1 MAAAIDREMEN
12 EPPTISVQDDGRG
25 SMRGRIMG
33 KLFKG
38 RDRER
43 KVSHDGEADLDNGL
57 NDFLRGPSDTLS
69 VAHAAPPMLA
79 KLDVKAVSRY
89 PNAGNVQGHEGPQQE
104 FAYRPRSNR
113 VKKGLV
119 VRFVDANPE
128 IIGNGGDECEIPT
141 VEIAKRKNS
150 RPPAV
155 TAATAP
161 ARPTDIQ
168 APARMPILDAQTGG
182 DPFTPNPLRRT
193 QTGYSSVGS
202 REPEIPAGRGV
213 SARHLDNH
221 VVSHDDKRR
230 SFIELHQAEM
240 RQAEGLAFANA
251 VRSGTP
257 SSQPTITSSPPS
269 PEIGRQGRFT
279 ESPTSTE
286 PPQTDGQFQNPEQP
300 PPVPPRFSPNP
311 PQAQMPR
318 SSPIH
323 PVPPIPSKE
332 PARSP
337 LQPPLALQVPHDTY
351 HTPPNHLSRNPSTQT
366 RTQSYESGEGA
377 WKTSNVEQSPSS
389 VYSTSSTLQQPY
401 LVTRQGS
408 KISDR
413 GNVSPASSHH
423 PSADGGDAA
432 LKTFVTRT
440 RHLFELFR
448 LHGESVRP
456 LRSWTPEEILR
467 AAFWWF
473 LNGRSALEIAIRER
487 PTTPQSQQRN
497 NIAKQQAHADLAK
510 AYWLSEE
517 ILPETIS
524 TRSGPAGP
532 GIDEA
537 CQILGSNLRK
547 LAGSMER
554 NGFLPPEEALLPQ
567 AIDRSI
573 WLEYPQLSND
583 IISLL
588 CGSPMSALGPTQ
600 QQAAGMGIPE
610 ALPLAD
616 TPQFFC
622 FGRFHADAF
631 LMEQGREQQRLYFSC
646 FLSIVRSQKQPN
658 LSFVIA
664 SQNGSVQLRISSN
677 KNAGPVWEEIR
688 WRSDSCML
696 DIRLP
701 RGFILAVQCSQQ
713 NFKMLWNMYDFSAK
727 VHASLYPKK
736 DEMCVFRTTL
746 RSFQYIDND
755 PQARQFPKDSI
766 AGCDVAL
773 FERIHREGAATGPR
787 SYHRGFR
794 VAVVTGPRTK
804 TLSGVNQAYDPQMPV
819 QFGFLRSEAN
829 DPALSLKFD
838 NGRTKGNMV
847 MSFADDQDRL
857 RIHSLLIGTA
867 LQRDE
872 QVFCE
877 VPLKGVWLSERY
889 GDGKNLGLTSMSRLP
904 WQRARIINHDNDG
917 DRPSCVLSDRL
928 RVVYEFQDGTLTDR
942 INVAPGE
949 LKIRLDVNNPSCI
962 IVYRLAQ
969 SDITVAVTEAKVS
982 KELPQALAL
991 GLDIIRQAPTIRT
1004 FMFPSMNE
1012 MHAFQTAITG
1022 FKVLFDDVAS
1032 AFAISRRRM
1041 VVPIHKKWEAGL
1053 TRIQIVQQDGVM
1065 QLLAFFDNF
1074 SHGQSMGF
1082 TLKGTDVFE
1091 SFSRGG
1097 KAGLKIDDAKFPL
1110 PKVLPP
1116 DSDSIQAAAEAA
1128 FVCLDLPE
1136 LPGEHDDITILF
1148 DSEAGM
1154 FNPLL
1159 LTVLK

>member
-1 MAAAIDREMEN
+1 MEN
-12 EPPTISVQDDGRG
+12 EAPTVSVQEDGRG

-33 KLFKG
+33 KLFKA

-43 KVSHDGEADLDNGL
+43 KVSNDGGANLDNGL
-57 NDFLRGPSDTLS
+57 NDFLRGPSDTLT
-69 VAHAAPPMLA
+69 VAHAGPPMLA
-79 KLDVKAVSRY
+79 KLDVKAVTRY
-89 PNAGNVQGHEGPQQE
+89 PNAGNVHGHEGFQQDL
-104 FAYRPRSNR
+104 AYRPRSNR
-113 VKKGLV
+113 VKKGLF
-119 VRFVDANPE
+119 VRFVDAHPE
-128 IIGNGGDECEIPT
+128 IIGDGGDECEIPT

-168 APARMPILDAQTGG
+168 APARMPTLDAQTGG
-182 DPFTPNPLRRT
+182 DAFMPSPLRRT

-202 REPEIPAGRGV
+202 LEPEIPAGRSV
-213 SARHLDNH
+213 PARHLDNR
-221 VVSHDDKRR
+221 VVSQDDKRR
-230 SFIELHQAEM
+230 SFIEMHQAEM

-269 PEIGRQGRFT
+269 PEMGRHGRFT

-286 PPQTDGQFQNPEQP
+286 PPEMDDQFEQAVQP

-311 PQAQMPR
+311 PQQLPMPR

-323 PVPPIPSKE
+323 PVPPSASKE

-337 LQPPLALQVPHDTY
+337 QQPPLALQVPHGIKK
-351 HTPPNHLSRNPSTQT
+351 S
-366 RTQSYESGEGA
+366 
-377 WKTSNVEQSPSS
+377 SNLEQSPSS
-389 VYSTSSTLQQPY
+389 VYSTSSSLQQPY
-401 LVTRQGS
+401 LMIRQTS
-408 KISDR
+408 KVSDR
-413 GNVSPASSHH
+413 GNISPASSHH
-423 PSADGGDAA
+423 PSLNMADGGDAA
-432 LKTFVTRT
+432 MKTFVDRT

-456 LRSWTPEEILR
+456 LRSWTPEEIMR

-473 LNGRSALEIAIRER
+473 INGRSALEIAIRER

-532 GIDEA
+532 RIDEA

-547 LAGSMER
+547 LASSMER

-573 WLEYPQLSND
+573 WLEYPQLSHD
-583 IISLL
+583 IVSLL
-588 CGSPMSALGPTQ
+588 CGSPISALGPTQ
-600 QQAAGMGIPE
+600 QQAAGMDIPD

-622 FGRFHADAF
+622 FGRFHADVF

-646 FLSIVRSQKQPN
+646 FLSIVRSQKQPD

-664 SQNGSVQLRISSN
+664 SQNGCVQLRISSN
-677 KNAGPVWEEIR
+677 KSAGPVWEDIR

-713 NFKMLWNMYDFSAK
+713 NFNMLWNMYDFSAK

-746 RSFQYIDND
+746 RSFQYFDND
-755 PQARQFPKDSI
+755 PQARQFPKDPI

-787 SYHRGFR
+787 NYHRGFR
-794 VAVVTGPRTK
+794 VGVVTGPRTK
-804 TLSGVNQAYDPQMPV
+804 TLSGVNQTYDPQTPV

-872 QVFCE
+872 HVFCE
-877 VPLKGVWLSERY
+877 VPLNGVWFSERY
-889 GDGKNLGLTSMSRLP
+889 GDGKHLGLAAMSRLP

-949 LKIRLDVNNPSCI
+949 LKIRLDVHNPSCI
-962 IVYRLAQ
+962 MIYRLAQ
-969 SDITVAVTEAKVS
+969 SDMTVAVTEAKVS
-982 KELPQALAL
+982 KELPPNLAL
-991 GLDIIRQAPTIRT
+991 GLDMLRQAPTIRT

-1022 FKVLFDDVAS
+1022 FKVLFDGVAS

-1041 VVPIHKKWEAGL
+1041 VVPIHKKWEAGS
-1053 TRIQIVQQDGVM
+1053 TRIQVVQQDGVM

-1074 SHGQSMGF
+1074 SHGLSMGF

-1116 DSDSIQAAAEAA
+1116 QDSDSAQAAAEAA

-1148 DSEAGM
+1148 DTEAVREALVACLPAPVKGSR
-1154 FNPLL
+1154 LS
-1159 LTVLK
+1159 KIKGIGGG